1 MSSGSMQL
9 PTRDGEGWFRRTS
22 VRAQSP
28 FARGDHALFS
38 LHKRKK
44 FQKRS
49 VQPCRL
55 TAPPHRL
62 PSKKIPTSPHARIV
76 GSNGVPQRDHGF
88 PHSRIFP
95 HRVRSAES
103 KFHLT
108 PRAPY
113 GHRRGLR
120 VGSFARKIHPR
131 TNSRPR
137 SKSIPRHR
145 SEATP
150 LPSPEGEGGSQRE
163 TDEVLLQ
170 NLHRVPVRAISL
182 SPRGNGFYQLFFV

>member
-55 TAPPHRL
+55 TAPPHKL

-76 GSNGVPQRDHGF
+76 DANGLPQRDHRF
-88 PHSRIFP
+88 PHSQIFP
-95 HRVRSAES
+95 HRVRAAEP
-103 KFHLT
+103 KPHHAHCA
-108 PRAPY
+108 PRAAWAQT
-113 GHRRGLR
+113 RLVRGGFPPQKTKC
-120 VGSFARKIHPR
+120 VI
-131 TNSRPR
+131 
-137 SKSIPRHR
+137 SKNFH
-145 SEATP
+145 A
-150 LPSPEGEGGSQRE
+150 
-163 TDEVLLQ
+163 LL
-170 NLHRVPVRAISL
+170 
-182 SPRGNGFYQLFFV
+182 